1 MARVGLKR
9 VVKIVRGRKGT
20 TRRTYWMKSQ
30 ARPAKLG
37 QRKDPINNLEH
48 AGQYLGLGVG
58 GKVGLS
64 LALRH
69 LWKPNHSA
77 ARSFATGA
85 LGGGAGALVGGQI
98 GKYAG
103 RTAARFMSE
112 PTQRRWARR
121 VALAGAAVQAHQV
134 YSLFKSV
141 DRIRNS

>member
-1 MARVGLKR
+1 MPRVGLKR
-9 VVKIVRGRKGT
+9 VVKIVRGKKGT

-30 ARPAKLG
+30 EQPTKLR

-58 GKVGLS
+58 GKVGTS
-64 LALRH
+64 LVLRH
-69 LWKPNHSA
+69 LWKPTHSA
-77 ARSFATGA
+77 PRAFATGA
-85 LGGGAGALVGGQI
+85 FGGGAGALVGGQI

-121 VALAGAAVQAHQV
+121 VALAGAAVQAHQF

-141 DRIRNS
+141 DKIRNS